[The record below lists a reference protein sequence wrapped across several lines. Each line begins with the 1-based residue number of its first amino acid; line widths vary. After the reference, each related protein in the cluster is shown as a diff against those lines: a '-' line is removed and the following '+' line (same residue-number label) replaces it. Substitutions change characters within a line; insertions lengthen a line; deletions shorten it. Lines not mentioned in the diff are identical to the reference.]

1 MRIKVSYIVHMPG
14 HKGSDGSEKPWVIK
28 SHETGKIISSHSS
41 KAAAEKHLKQIQY
54 FKHKGKLME
63 FNQIESLDQ
72 LIKEAD
78 LISKVPIDEKRIDA
92 SNIDKQ
98 LIRDAIIAELDAIN
112 LYEQSAESVS
122 NTKIKE
128 VLLDI
133 AKEEKTHVGELETLL
148 LMIDKEQSNEMLQG
162 VDEVMDKKSFAG
174 YKNLDVLVKKADIDN
189 QPIYIEAIIKI
200 WPDDIK
206 DDIENDI
213 YSYLR
218 DIKST
223 EALHATVQTIAA
235 NREMIIES
243 AFNKKIEE
251 LRYQYPDLDMDIS
264 NVEYRDKLNNI
275 FNLSVDKYIEEIS
288 DDLQWNKEHPNV

>member
-148 LMIDKEQSNEMLQG
+148 FMIDKEQSNEMLQG
-162 VDEVMDKKSFAG
+162 VDEVMSKKSFIG
-174 YKNLDVLVKKADIDN
+174 YKNLDTLIKIADASTFIRIKIEGNLDIGNLLQDAIDLKLGEKYPSGISPEDMN
-189 QPIYIEAIIKI
+189 KEMKTKIEFNVNDKREIINFVETQINNLLTLELKEDLSSHLGNVTVNPDRRIDTNLLAPIY
-200 WPDDIK
+200 DQ
-206 DDIENDI
+206 
-213 YSYLR
+213 LV
-218 DIKST
+218 
-223 EALHATVQTIAA
+223 ALV
-235 NREMIIES
+235 
-243 AFNKKIEE
+243 NK
-251 LRYQYPDLDMDIS
+251 
-264 NVEYRDKLNNI
+264 
-275 FNLSVDKYIEEIS
+275 
-288 DDLQWNKEHPNV
+288 

>member
-148 LMIDKEQSNEMLQG
+148 FMIDKEQSNEMLQG
-162 VDEVMDKKSFAG
+162 VDEVMSKKSFIG
-174 YKNLDVLVKKADIDN
+174 YKNLDTL
-189 QPIYIEAIIKI
+189 IKI
-200 WPDDIK
+200 AED
-206 DDIENDI
+206 ENDVKNNTI
-213 YSYLR
+213 GGDISVTLSFPANLYDQNIFYSI
-218 DIKST
+218 DGST
-223 EALHATVQTIAA
+223 PGVLGIMKTCIEEAED
-235 NREMIIES
+235 NKEMI
-243 AFNKKIEE
+243 FE
-251 LRYQYPDLDMDIS
+251 LFKNVITQKYQELAP
-264 NVEYRDKLNNI
+264 
-275 FNLSVDKYIEEIS
+275 VDNAICTVEIS
-288 DDLQWNKEHPNV
+288 PNVIASIYHQVAKK